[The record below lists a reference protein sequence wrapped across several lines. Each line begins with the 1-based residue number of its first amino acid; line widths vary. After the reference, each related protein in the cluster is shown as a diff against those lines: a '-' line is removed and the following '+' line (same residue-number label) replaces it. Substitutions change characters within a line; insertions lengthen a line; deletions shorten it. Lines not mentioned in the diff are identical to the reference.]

1 MKNLSDL
8 ILLQF
13 SVLMRTQNESPA
25 VMQYYICCCFGKFR
39 ILNLFT
45 GLPAESHWWEDEI
58 VWRRALFKMK
68 FSINNKQKQP
78 LQKDKIC
85 YVMEAP
91 PVPLLCTRRVLNRV
105 HIILLWNLPFLLHI
119 YTLYFLPPFHKR
131 KILLCWG
138 IWDLLRNYKA
148 LWRNSYFRKNWLPH
162 PHPCPTNSCCHPG
175 LHLPPSHLPASL
187 LNSILPGQ
195 CGLIS
200 HLSSVVPRLIIWSQ
214 LQGPVAD

>member
-13 SVLMRTQNESPA
+13 SVLMWTRNESPA

-78 LQKDKIC
+78 SQKDKIC
-85 YVMEAP
+85 YIMEAP

-105 HIILLWNLPFLLHI
+105 HIILLWDLPFLFSLVCTFTLCTSCLPFIKERFFCGGESEI
-119 YTLYFLPPFHKR
+119 YWEITRPFGETVILGRTSSPTPIPAPPIPAATQCSIFL
-131 KILLCWG
+131 
-138 IWDLLRNYKA
+138 
-148 LWRNSYFRKNWLPH
+148 LP
-162 PHPCPTNSCCHPG
+162 T
-175 LHLPPSHLPASL
+175 SL
-187 LNSILPGQ
+187 LSFSTP
-195 CGLIS
+195 
-200 HLSSVVPRLIIWSQ
+200 SSQVNVV
-214 LQGPVAD
+214 